1 MDPKNNVKHGSSSY
15 IMTTTPLPYGNSSIN
30 SPKNLPSLSTN
41 VSSQNNSKIAYVTK
55 ATSVQRTTTAPYNMV
70 AKKNSYIRGG
80 PDEGPT
86 VKEHLQKQS
95 RLNKQKMQAEM
106 NSSNQGTMP
115 EQMVIYNYDNH
126 SLIQQPHPNV
136 VIQGG
141 VRTQKMSIT
150 TTKATYIQ
158 QAHPSTYNIASQG
171 RSPLKRPGA
180 ALSTGDTVNIPQTS
194 SSSSVTTSSGSRML
208 SKIRKPPPQKIIQTF
223 VSNNPGSYVE
233 PLSSGQVYHHSNS
246 INNYNQENVNS
257 QHLRVPI
264 SAPIPTTTHNIITSK
279 PVPPPKT
286 TQRLT
291 SAQLK
296 QKQED
301 EKYQRK
307 LRLLKKTI
315 KSLVFKNTALCDEVS
330 RLNYRIDT
338 VNDERKV
345 LAKKLQQHE
354 RNRIRRIQTVIKKEE
369 AAMVNQS
376 FISSFSNHG
385 GMSSTSL
392 SPTNTRP
399 PSTASSSIGYHN
411 IINNSIPSKN
421 IPSSI
426 NISSNNKQIMLHDD
440 NGISNYHTDNCII
453 IDNQTRPSSANIY
466 HHRRL
471 NSSGGNSGPSDRGP
485 IYFDDTA
492 LPIKIESQ
500 EV

>member
-1 MDPKNNVKHGSSSY
+1 MDPKTNAKHGSSSY
-15 IMTTTPLPYGNSSIN
+15 IMTTTPLPYGNSNIN
-30 SPKNLPSLSTN
+30 SPKNFPSLSTN
-41 VSSQNNSKIAYVTK
+41 ISSQNNSKIAYVTK
-55 ATSVQRTTTAPYNMV
+55 TTSVQRATGTSYNMIT
-70 AKKNSYIRGG
+70 KKNTYIRGG

-86 VKEHLQKQS
+86 VKEHLQKQN
-95 RLNKQKMQAEM
+95 RLNKQKMQAEI
-106 NSSNQGTMP
+106 NSGNHSNAS

-136 VIQGG
+136 VIQRGL
-141 VRTQKMSIT
+141 RTQKMSIT

-158 QAHPSTYNIASQG
+158 QSHPSTYTITSQG
-171 RSPLKRPGA
+171 RSPLKRPNTSI
-180 ALSTGDTVNIPQTS
+180 STGDNVNTPQTS
-194 SSSSVTTSSGSRML
+194 SSSTISNSSTNRMQN
-208 SKIRKPPPQKIIQTF
+208 KIRKPSPQKIIQTF

-233 PLSSGQVYHHSNS
+233 PLSSGQIYHQSSN
-246 INNYNQENVNS
+246 INNYTQDNVNS

-264 SAPIPTTTHNIITSK
+264 SAPISTATHNIITSK
-279 PVPPPKT
+279 PAPPPKT

-296 QKQED
+296 QKQEE

-307 LRLLKKTI
+307 LKLLKKTI

-369 AAMVNQS
+369 AAIVNQS
-376 FISSFSNHG
+376 FVPSFSNHG
-385 GMSSTSL
+385 
-392 SPTNTRP
+392 
-399 PSTASSSIGYHN
+399 ASSSIGYHN
-411 IINNSIPSKN
+411 MVNNSISIKN
-421 IPSSI
+421 IPSSSISNI
-426 NISSNNKQIMLHDD
+426 NSNNKQVLLHDD
-440 NGISNYHTDNCII
+440 IGISNYHTDNCIM
-453 IDNQTRPSSANIY
+453 IDNQNGPSSANIY
-466 HHRRL
+466 HHRL
-471 NSSGGNSGPSDRGP
+471 NNSGNSSGPGDRGS
-485 IYFDDTA
+485 IYFDDAT